1 MNVALKEWSAVIA
14 ALTSGVQTILL
25 RKGGIVEADRG
36 GFKLRHPDFLL
47 FPTFEHQHRRF
58 VRPEFHHLFEAYS
71 EEPDLTISYGAMATA
86 IFEAP
91 PDPEAM
97 LAISRNFVW
106 NEEFVQQRYQ
116 YRPDLPLYVVE
127 LRVYALPEAVRIPNR
142 PSYAGCKSWVNLTE
156 EIAAQPGRPVLTDKD
171 YTRRSAELRT
181 LLKSK

>member
-1 MNVALKEWSAVIA
+1 M
-14 ALTSGVQTILL
+14 LL

-58 VRPEFHHLFEAYS
+58 VRSEFHYLFETS
-71 EEPDLTISYGAMATA
+71 PEGPDLTIAYSATATA

-91 PDPEAM
+91 PNPEAM
-97 LAISRNFVW
+97 LAAARNFIW

-116 YRPDLPLYVVE
+116 YRPDLPLYIVE

-156 EIAAQPGRPVLTDKD
+156 EIAVHPGQPVLADEEYSHK
-171 YTRRSAELRT
+171 RSELRT
-181 LLKSK
+181 LFRSEPSKPVRALSDRGRS